1 MAKTFFENFKE
12 SSGRIISPMWNNPYG
27 EHNLPSQDTGQNTM
41 AWQGRVA
48 IPFSYI
54 ISDGGKRQY
63 GTLYAP
69 MYEADKIYKDGTVD
83 SDELEIYGAEL
94 SDGLSMT
101 PKGFRNLYDKFKYND
116 FRIES
121 GAANAA
127 SQAAKGGDLKQV
139 SPAVPVENVP
149 FFSNL
154 RKVLNNLQ
162 KGGGA

>member
-1 MAKTFFENFKE
+1 MAETFFKKFRDSN
-12 SSGRIISPMWNNPYG
+12 GRIISSMWKNPYG
-27 EHNLPSQDTGQNTM
+27 EANLPSPDTDQNTY

-69 MYEADKIYKDGTVD
+69 MYEADKIYRDGTVD

-127 SQAAKGGDLKQV
+127 SQAAKGGELKQV
-139 SPAVPVENVP
+139 SPAVPVENAL

-154 RKVLNNLQ
+154 RKILNNLQ